1 MASISMMTTPWM
13 ALDMVI
19 MAVTMASSTGY
30 VASTA
35 SSNKTG
41 YELAIGGFQ
50 NLKNEF
56 GWNILG

>member
-1 MASISMMTTPWM
+1 MMTTPWM